1 MKTSKIQM
9 LVLGLV
15 LVTSTSAIAQWKP
28 AGDNLKTSW
37 GENINPDK
45 VWQEYPRPIM
55 ERSEWQNLNG
65 FWNYAIVPADSVEP
79 TNFDG
84 QILVPFCVESSL
96 SGVQKPLTEK
106 QELWYEREFTV
117 PVAWSGK
124 SVLLNFGAVDWKAE
138 VYVNGSLAGV
148 HTGGYTPFSFDIT
161 SLLNSS
167 GSQKLV
173 VKVTDPTETSFQPVG
188 KQSLHPHL
196 IWYTAVSGI
205 WQTVWLEPVGQKR
218 LESLVGVADI
228 DQQTLT
234 VKATANSTTALVE
247 VRLQEGTNVVAT
259 GKGVVGRNIVL
270 SVKSPKLWDAQH
282 PFLYGLEAVLSQDGQ
297 ETDRIKSYVAMR
309 KISTHRDKDGFVRI
323 QLNNHDIFQL
333 GPLDQGYWPDG
344 LYTPPSDEAMRYDLV
359 KTKEWGFNMIRKHMK
374 VEPARWY
381 TACDQLGLLVWQ
393 DMPANDTYP
402 KWEPFKYG
410 GGTEV
415 KRSPESAA
423 NYRKEWKE
431 IMDALMPYPCIVDWT
446 PFNEAWGQFDTIEIA
461 KWTKK
466 YDPTR
471 LVDPASGGNHRPCGD
486 LLDTHHYPDPETP
499 LQDNERANVLGEFG
513 GILFTLDDHLW
524 KADPKS
530 YWDKHEHTSKDDVT
544 KTYAEYLMKL
554 GKLIPQG
561 LDAAVYTQTTDVEVE
576 VNGLMTYDREVI
588 KFDETAVEQANAKI
602 VHWFGPHN

>member
-1 MKTSKIQM
+1 M

-15 LVTSTSAIAQWKP
+15 LVSATSSLAQWKP
-28 AGDNLKTSW
+28 AGDNLKTTW
-37 GENINPDK
+37 GENLDPDK

-55 ERSEWQNLNG
+55 ERLEWQNLNG
-65 FWNYAIVPADSVEP
+65 LWNYAILPTGAVEP
-79 TNFDG
+79 TNFNG
-84 QILVPFCVESSL
+84 KILVPFCVESSL

-117 PVAWSGK
+117 PAGWAGK

-138 VYVNGSLAGV
+138 VYVNGSLAGD
-148 HTGGYTPFSFDIT
+148 HTGGYAPFSCDITPF
-161 SLLNSS
+161 LKSS
-167 GSQKLV
+167 GRQKLV

-188 KQSLHPHL
+188 KQNLHPHL

-205 WQTVWLEPVGQKR
+205 WQTVWLEPVSKTHI
-218 LESLVGVADI
+218 ESLISTADI

-234 VKATANSTTALVE
+234 VKATANSTTATVE

-259 GKGVVGRNIVL
+259 GKGVAGSNIVL
-270 SVKSPKLWDAQH
+270 SVKSPKLWDTHH
-282 PFLYGLEAVLSQDGQ
+282 PFLYGLKVVLSQDGQ
-297 ETDRIKSYVAMR
+297 ETDQIESYAAMR
-309 KISTHRDKDGFVRI
+309 KISTRRDKDGFVRI

-344 LYTPPSDEAMRYDLV
+344 LYTPPSDEAMRYDLM
-359 KTKEWGFNMIRKHMK
+359 KIKEWGFNMVRKHMK

-402 KWEPFKYG
+402 KWEPFKYD

-423 NYRKEWKE
+423 DYRKEWTE
-431 IMDALMPYPCIVDWT
+431 IMDSLMPYPCIVVWT

-461 KWTKK
+461 NWTKHH
-466 YDPTR
+466 DPTR
-471 LVDPASGGNHRPCGD
+471 LVDAASGGNHRRCGD
-486 LLDTHHYPDPETP
+486 LFDIHHYPDPQMP
-499 LQDNERANVLGEFG
+499 LQDLERANVLGEFG
-513 GILFTLDDHLW
+513 GILWTIEDHLW
-524 KADPKS
+524 KTDPKN

-544 KTYAEYLMKL
+544 QTYVEYLKKL
-554 GKLIPQG
+554 GKLIPLG
-561 LDAAVYTQTTDVEVE
+561 VDAAVYTQTTDVEVE
-576 VNGLMTYDREVI
+576 VNGLMTYDRKVV
-588 KFDETAVEQANAKI
+588 KFDEAGIEQANAK
-602 VHWFGPHN
+602 VVNWFDTQN